1 MRQFQ
6 EIMNQVIGRAI
17 EENSEKLS
25 QDVSYLVHDK
35 LMKELEYL
43 MRVSDEREE
52 ERFKRLDEVI
62 RAYQRENQGRAE
74 AAAAAPGRFP
84 FFRSRVKKKKF
95 GRNGNKMVISS
106 AKEHKKPVGTTGFL
120 CRYSFCLCLISPA
133 R

>member
-1 MRQFQ
+1 MSSGARS
-6 EIMNQVIGRAI
+6 R
-17 EENSEKLS
+17 ENSENWS
-25 QDVSYLVHDK
+25 QDVSYPHDK

-84 FFRSRVKKKKF
+84 IFPVPC
-95 GRNGNKMVISS
+95 
-106 AKEHKKPVGTTGFL
+106 KEKEIWTEWE
-120 CRYSFCLCLISPA
+120 
-133 R
+133 

>member
-84 FFRSRVKKKKF
+84 FFPVPC
-95 GRNGNKMVISS
+95 
-106 AKEHKKPVGTTGFL
+106 KEKEIWTEWE
-120 CRYSFCLCLISPA
+120 
-133 R
+133 